1 MAQAGIHGLIS
12 IAVRKWI
19 PRKEWLI
26 LGVVLGNMLPDMDA
40 LAVAYATL
48 TGMDT
53 HGLHRTFTHSL
64 VVILGFVGLM
74 VLISAIS
81 KKPRISNLGFGLG
94 IGMAMHALV
103 DLVLWFRGVELFWPI
118 AGEINFWSGVTMPD
132 WWYNKFESA
141 AEFLLIGIFF
151 LVLANL
157 AQKQGTDLD
166 FLKKLKVWTW
176 VQFSLFVVFL
186 LLVYLWEG
194 YFIPYGALYIL
205 SLGLAL
211 GITIRMRKTIDSVR
225 VRST

>member
-103 DLVLWFRGVELFWPI
+103 DLVLWFRGVELFWPF
-118 AGEINFWSGVTMPD
+118 AGEINFWSGLTMPD

-166 FLKKLKVWTW
+166 FLKNSRFGPGCSSACSSFSCCWFISGKVISFRT
-176 VQFSLFVVFL
+176 
-186 LLVYLWEG
+186 
-194 YFIPYGALYIL
+194 ALCIFYR
-205 SLGLAL
+205 SGWHLGSPS
-211 GITIRMRKTIDSVR
+211 G
-225 VRST
+225 